1 MVFIW
6 RLSVCVL
13 VVVLSTIGIVV
24 GEDDDGVVVV
34 IFLFYSDSS

>member
-1 MVFIW
+1 MVFMW

-13 VVVLSTIGIVV
+13 VVLSTIGRDVV
-24 GEDDDGVVVV
+24 GEDVVVVVV